1 MKILAY
7 KSIWTTSSEKY
18 KELHVKKKRIMY
30 MSLWHLSIGYC
41 LVQLNMEMSTFSYLT
56 EIQVENEPKVQE
68 IRFLPKC

>member
-1 MKILAY
+1 
-7 KSIWTTSSEKY
+7 
-18 KELHVKKKRIMY
+18 